1 MSAGSSKLAL
11 VDDQIFGPNGLA
23 REVAFENLAR
33 AGRIASLG
41 RERAARD
48 VRRHA
53 VVGHGPPW
61 MVLCRRLWK
70 PNVTRIAGELAALQ
84 SPHDCVAIDDLGPSG
99 IHDVAASLHHADQL
113 VVEHVLGFRM

>member
-41 RERAARD
+41 RERAARN

-53 VVGHGPPW
+53 MVRHGPPR
-61 MVLCRRLWK
+61 MVLCWRLRK

-84 SPHDCVAIDDLGPSG
+84 GPHDRIAVDDLGSGG
-99 IHDVAASLHHADQL
+99 IHNVATSLHHADQL
-113 VVEHVLGFRM
+113 VVEH